1 MATKAVNSSYRL
13 HRGSGQAVVTLK
25 GQTYYLGKYGS
36 QESKEKY
43 HRLIAESM
51 VCANFGV
58 KKDSIAVA
66 EAVVKF
72 LEYAREYYADGNEY
86 TQNIYASRPLINLY
100 PSLRLADFGIP
111 ELEVVRN
118 WWIERGCSRNHINK
132 MVRRV
137 VRMAKWWAGKQL
149 ADPSI
154 HHALKCVEPLKKGR
168 CKVYEPDPITPV
180 SDADVDAAVKFM
192 PKVVADMVRLQRLI
206 GCRPGELVQIKPAMV
221 DTSGDV
227 WTITISDHKNAWRG
241 KDRIIAVG
249 PKAQAILKPYL
260 DRGLSEY
267 CFSPKEAMQQRDEA
281 RHKARKTSMSC
292 GNKPGTNK
300 RARPRKDSEC
310 YTTGTY
316 GNAIRYACKRAKIEP
331 WSPNQL
337 RHAAATHLRKLE
349 GIEAASVIL
358 GHSQLNTTEIY
369 AEKNFQAAIVV
380 ARKHG

>member
-1 MATKAVNSSYRL
+1 MV
-13 HRGSGQAVVTLK
+13 
-25 GQTYYLGKYGS
+25 
-36 QESKEKY
+36 SKT
-43 HRLIAESM
+43 
-51 VCANFGV
+51 FGM
-58 KKDSIAVA
+58 KERQICVA
-66 EAVVKF
+66 EAINAY
-72 LEYAREYYADGNEY
+72 LEHAERYYNGGSEYKGVYDACEPLAR
-86 TQNIYASRPLINLY
+86 QFASLPIR
-100 PSLRLADFGIP
+100 DFGITQFKVIR
-111 ELEVVRN
+111 EH
-118 WWIERGCSRNHINK
+118 WIKRGCSRQYVNK
-132 MVRRV
+132 QMKRLLRV
-137 VRMAKWWAGKQL
+137 AKWLVAEQI
-149 ADPSI
+149 ADPML
-154 HHALKCVEPLKKGR
+154 HHSLKCVDNLKQGR
-168 CKVYEPDPITPV
+168 CDVPEAEPITPV
-180 SDADVDAAVKFM
+180 SDADVDAAVQFM
-192 PKVVADMVRLQRLI
+192 PPVIADMVRLQRLI
-206 GCRPGELVQIKPAMV
+206 GCRPGELCQIKPAMV

-227 WTITISDHKNAWRG
+227 WTITIVDHKNAWRG

-260 DRGLSEY
+260 DRGLSAY

-300 RARPRKDSEC
+300 RARPRKDSDC

-358 GHSQLNTTEIY
+358 GHSQISTTEIY
-369 AEKNFQAAIVV
+369 AEKNFQAAVVV

>member
-1 MATKAVNSSYRL
+1 MAKYPGYVLHKA
-13 HRGSGQAVVTLK
+13 SGQAVIRIK
-25 GQTYYLGKYGS
+25 GKDYYLGRYGS
-36 QESKEKY
+36 PESKEKY
-43 HRLIAESM
+43 HRLVAESM
-51 VCANFGV
+51 VCKNFGV
-58 KKDSIAVA
+58 EKNGISVA

-72 LEYAREYYADGNEY
+72 LEHAQEYYANGNEY
-86 TQNIYASRPLINLY
+86 TQNVYASRPLIDLY

-118 WWIERGCSRNHINK
+118 WWIERKCSRNHINK

-149 ADPSI
+149 ADPSTY
-154 HHALKCVEPLKKGR
+154 HALKCVEPLKKGR
-168 CKVYEPDPITPV
+168 CKVYEPNPITPV
-180 SDADVDAAVKFM
+180 SDADVDAAIKFM

-221 DTSGDV
+221 DTSCDV
-227 WTITISDHKNAWRG
+227 WTITIVDHKNAWRG

-260 DRGLSEY
+260 ERGLSEY
-267 CFSPKEAMQQRDEA
+267 CFQPKEAMQQRDEA
-281 RHKARKTSMSC
+281 RHKARKTPLSC

-316 GNAIRYACKRAKIEP
+316 GNAIRYACKRAKIDP

-369 AEKNFQAAIVV
+369 AEKNLQAALIV
-380 ARKHG
+380 AKKHG